1 MPISSL
7 PCAFKIIWIF
17 LISQSMGTGFIYQF
31 PVRPLQRVNSEQ
43 SRSTGSPG
51 SGSNSHTRNWC
62 QYTVSRTVTC
72 QVHNGTK
79 TTVQRI
85 FQGCHWPGPCA
96 KLISYRTLVR
106 PSYKVAYRHV
116 TALEWRCCPGF
127 IGDRCQE
134 ECMNCTGFTV
144 MNRRLNFIESKIE
157 LLEGAVSPFIYN
169 STDVSS
175 DNEVDTPN
183 PTPIGNPSILMPGGR
198 GPPGPIGPPGITGPP
213 GKAGVS
219 GKPGPT
225 GPKGER
231 GLPGEVGQP
240 GFPGPPGPPG
250 SYSSSTGLRGD
261 MFGLDEQE
269 SVAGRP
275 GQPGPPGPAGVP
287 GPPGRDVEGGLP
299 GPRGDP
305 GPKGDSGERGPP
317 GLTGEQGQRGPPGQK
332 GEPGEGL
339 HEQERVQQLKEAL
352 KILAERV
359 LILEHMIGIH
369 ESPVESGSGLETLP
383 QAKSTIKF
391 KRPQPQ
397 QLSSRPQGVGS

>member
-1 MPISSL
+1 VYVDVKIALPIWS
-7 PCAFKIIWIF
+7 F
-17 LISQSMGTGFIYQF
+17 
-31 PVRPLQRVNSEQ
+31 RDN
-43 SRSTGSPG
+43 
-51 SGSNSHTRNWC
+51 RNWC

-134 ECMNCTGFTV
+134 GELPHPSTF
-144 MNRRLNFIESKIE
+144 LNPFVYTAPFIKLFWESGLFSA
-157 LLEGAVSPFIYN
+157 LLEV
-169 STDVSS
+169 
-175 DNEVDTPN
+175 NETP
-183 PTPIGNPSILMPGGR
+183 TF
-198 GPPGPIGPPGITGPP
+198 
-213 GKAGVS
+213 S
-219 GKPGPT
+219 GYYLQYVNDCCMLLLFFT

-261 MFGLDEQE
+261 MFGLDEQ
-269 SVAGRP
+269 
-275 GQPGPPGPAGVP
+275 
-287 GPPGRDVEGGLP
+287 
-299 GPRGDP
+299 
-305 GPKGDSGERGPP
+305 GEWTS
-317 GLTGEQGQRGPPGQK
+317 LNV
-332 GEPGEGL
+332 L
-339 HEQERVQQLKEAL
+339 YSASACCIQERVQQLKEAL

-397 QLSSRPQGVGS
+397 QLSSLSFFRTPMTVFSVCVFA